1 MRTSIQIIDTRLE
14 TMKPQPDWPLDPTH
28 DLTQPT
34 ASSDIG
40 GHGVDARANAD
51 SRRGL
56 RDRRR
61 TDVAAEAAESPKQ
74 EIQRF
79 SSVSLVAILITAMLL
94 VMAYRYFTLDGLI
107 GQTGVATIQIA
118 DAAAATYHEQL
129 ANFLAERKA
138 RPELELTDEMRAS
151 LVEIVLDSQIK
162 RVRLLDSQGRVVFS
176 TSPDDAVQSAVSSK
190 AIQSA
195 LAGKANSVA
204 TYRDMFNTLFGL
216 IGEQPYDNHVMTA
229 LPLQVNHQGPVVGVF
244 EIETEIH
251 SLVAQNERAQL
262 LIAATA
268 ALLMIVLYLSL
279 MASIRR
285 IQRLVDIQ
293 HHALQE
299 RSDLLA
305 ALAAEMLNVEE
316 AEKQRIAQGLHE
328 RVAQTLAAI
337 KFGIER
343 TSVNVRSTDEQ
354 AAKMLQSLLDPM
366 RSAIQE
372 LRDTATDL
380 RPSSLDDLGLLPTMH
395 WLCNRFAEA
404 RPDVAVEQHFMIAE
418 KDIPQELMPVIF
430 RIAEDACNSLKAA
443 PSVKRIA
450 LSLMVDGASIVLDV
464 QDNAMRCDGGQ
475 LPSDHPYARVRDRA
489 VLSGGT
495 FTAHANSWGGG
506 LSARI
511 AWNVPGLEKR
521 GTAD

>member
-1 MRTSIQIIDTRLE
+1 
-14 TMKPQPDWPLDPTH
+14 
-28 DLTQPT
+28 
-34 ASSDIG
+34 
-40 GHGVDARANAD
+40 
-51 SRRGL
+51 
-56 RDRRR
+56 
-61 TDVAAEAAESPKQ
+61 
-74 EIQRF
+74 
-79 SSVSLVAILITAMLL
+79 MLL

-107 GQTGVATIQIA
+107 GQAGVATIQIA

-129 ANFLAERKA
+129 ANYLAERETK
-138 RPELELTDEMRAS
+138 PELELTEVMRAS
-151 LVEIVLDSQIK
+151 LVEVVLDSQIK
-162 RVRLLDSQGRVVFS
+162 RVRLLDSKGRIVFS
-176 TSPDDAVQSAVSSK
+176 TSPDDVTNSVVLSPP
-190 AIQSA
+190 IDSA
-195 LAGKANSVA
+195 LAGKAESVA
-204 TYRDMFNTLFGL
+204 FYRDMFNTFFGL
-216 IGEQPYDNHVMTA
+216 IGERPHDNHVMTA
-229 LPLQVNHQGPVVGVF
+229 LPLQVNHQGRVVGVF

-251 SLVAQNERAQL
+251 ALVAQNERAQL

-268 ALLMIVLYLSL
+268 ALLMMVLYGSL

-305 ALAAEMLNVEE
+305 ALSAEMLNVEE

-354 AAKMLQSLLDPM
+354 AAQMLQSLLDPM

-372 LRDTATDL
+372 VRDTATDL
-380 RPSSLDDLGLLPTMH
+380 RPSSLDDLGLLPTMR

-418 KDIPQELMPVIF
+418 KDIPKELTPVIF
-430 RIAEDACNSLKAA
+430 RIAEDACSSLKTD
-443 PSVKRIA
+443 PNVKRIA
-450 LSLMVDGASIVLDV
+450 LSLTADEATIVLDI
-464 QDNAMRCDGGQ
+464 QDNAMRYDDGQITG
-475 LPSDHPYARVRDRA
+475 DHPYARVRDRA

-495 FTAHANSWGGG
+495 FAAHANSWGGG

-511 AWNVPGLEKR
+511 TWRVP
-521 GTAD
+521 

>member
-1 MRTSIQIIDTRLE
+1 MN
-14 TMKPQPDWPLDPTH
+14 PQPDWTLNTSPDLSGGLAGNGRPTGGLDDTV
-28 DLTQPT
+28 Q
-34 ASSDIG
+34 SDQ
-40 GHGVDARANAD
+40 HH
-51 SRRGL
+51 GL

-61 TDVAAEAAESPKQ
+61 SRDEEGVFGSSKL
-74 EIQRF
+74 EIRRF
-79 SSVSLVAILITAMLL
+79 SSVSLLAILVTSMLL
-94 VMAYRYFTLDGLI
+94 VLGYRFFTLEGLL

-129 ANFLAERKA
+129 ANFLAQKQINPSA
-138 RPELELTDEMRAS
+138 DLTDEMRAS
-151 LVEIVLDSQIK
+151 LVEIVLDSHIK
-162 RVRLLDSQGRVVFS
+162 RVRLLDSQGRIVFS
-176 TSPDDAVQSAVSSK
+176 TSPDDPVGSAPSST
-190 AIQSA
+190 AISSA
-195 LAGKANSVA
+195 LAGRADSVA
-204 TYRDMFNTLFGL
+204 VYRDMFNTLFGAL
-216 IGEQPYDNHVMTA
+216 PEQPNDNHVMTA
-229 LPLQVNHQGPVVGVF
+229 LPLQVNHQGPVVGIF
-244 EIETEIH
+244 EIETELHDI
-251 SLVAQNERAQL
+251 VARNERAQL

-268 ALLMIVLYLSL
+268 ALLMGVLYLSL

-285 IQRLVDIQ
+285 IQRLVNIQ

-305 ALAAEMLNVEE
+305 ALSAEMLNVEE

-343 TSVNVRSTDEQ
+343 TSVNVRRTDEQ
-354 AAKMLQSLLDPM
+354 AAQMLQSLLDPM

-372 LRDTATDL
+372 VRDTATDL

-418 KDIPQELMPVIF
+418 KDIPKELTPVIF
-430 RIAEDACNSLKAA
+430 RIAEDACNSLKSD
-443 PSVKRIA
+443 PDVKRIA
-450 LSLMVDGASIVLDV
+450 LSLKLDEETIVLDI
-464 QDNAMRCDGGQ
+464 QDNAMRHDEGQ
-475 LPSDHPYARVRDRA
+475 ITSDHPYARVRDRA

-495 FTAHANSWGGG
+495 FAAHANSWGGG

-511 AWNVPGLEKR
+511 TWSVPKPEAGHR
-521 GTAD
+521 

>member
-1 MRTSIQIIDTRLE
+1 MN
-14 TMKPQPDWPLDPTH
+14 PQPDWMLDSSR
-28 DLTQPT
+28 DLSGRPAVDSGET
-34 ASSDIG
+34 AHG
-40 GHGVDARANAD
+40 GTARDHA
-51 SRRGL
+51 RTGL

-61 TDVAAEAAESPKQ
+61 SRDTDVAVSSKQ
-74 EIQRF
+74 EIRRF
-79 SSVSLVAILITAMLL
+79 SSTSLLAILITAMLL
-94 VMAYRYFTLDGLI
+94 VLAYRYFTLDGLI

-129 ANFLAERKA
+129 AGFLARKKA
-138 RPELELTDEMRAS
+138 QPSIELTDEMRAS

-162 RVRLLDSQGRVVFS
+162 RVRLLDDSGKVVFS
-176 TSPDDAVQSAVSSK
+176 TSPDDAVDSK
-190 AIQSA
+190 ANSEAIRSA
-195 LAGKANSVA
+195 LAGQPDSVA
-204 TYRDMFNTLFGL
+204 VYRDMFNTLFGA
-216 IGEQPYDNHVMTA
+216 IPEQPHDNHVMTA

-251 SLVAQNERAQL
+251 ELVAQNERAQL

-268 ALLMIVLYLSL
+268 ALLMGVLYLSL

-305 ALAAEMLNVEE
+305 ALSAEMLNVEE

-343 TSVNVRSTDEQ
+343 TSVNVRGSDEQ
-354 AAKMLQSLLDPM
+354 AAQMLQSLLDPM

-380 RPSSLDDLGLLPTMH
+380 RPSSLDDLGLLPTMR
-395 WLCNRFAEA
+395 WLCNRYTEA
-404 RPDVAVEQHFMIAE
+404 RPDVAIEQHFMLAE
-418 KDIPQELMPVIF
+418 QDIPKELAPVIF
-430 RIAEDACNSLKAA
+430 RIAEDACNSLKSD
-443 PSVKRIA
+443 PRVKRVS
-450 LSLMVDGASIVLDV
+450 LSLKIDDARIVLDI
-464 QDNAMRCDGGQ
+464 QDNALSGAEDPM
-475 LPSDHPYARVRDRA
+475 PSDHPYARVRDRA

-495 FTAHANSWGGG
+495 FDARPNSWGGG
-506 LSARI
+506 LSVRI
-511 AWNVPGLEKR
+511 TWGAPQ
-521 GTAD
+521 T

>member
-1 MRTSIQIIDTRLE
+1 M
-14 TMKPQPDWPLDPTH
+14 
-28 DLTQPT
+28 
-34 ASSDIG
+34 
-40 GHGVDARANAD
+40 
-51 SRRGL
+51 
-56 RDRRR
+56 
-61 TDVAAEAAESPKQ
+61 
-74 EIQRF
+74 QRF

-94 VMAYRYFTLDGLI
+94 VLAYRYFTLDSLV

-129 ANFLAERKA
+129 ANFLADKKA
-138 RPELELTDEMRAS
+138 KPDLNLTDVMRAS

-162 RVRLLDSQGRVVFS
+162 RVRLLDDQSRIVFS
-176 TSPDDAVQSAVSSK
+176 TSPDDAVGGVASSK
-190 AIQSA
+190 AIVSA
-195 LAGKANSVA
+195 LAGKADSIA
-204 TYRDMFNTLFGL
+204 TYRDMFNTFFGL
-216 IGEQPYDNHVMTA
+216 IPEQPHDNHVMTA
-229 LPLQVNHQGPVVGVF
+229 LPLQVNHQGPVMGVF

-251 SLVAQNERAQL
+251 DLVAQNERAQL

-279 MASIRR
+279 MASINR

-305 ALAAEMLNVEE
+305 ALATEMLNVEE

-343 TSVNVRSTDEQ
+343 TSVNVRGTDEQ

-404 RPDVAVEQHFMIAE
+404 RPDVTVEQHFMIAE
-418 KDIPQELMPVIF
+418 KDIPKELMPVIF
-430 RIAEDACNSLKAA
+430 RIAEDACNSLKAS
-443 PSVKRIA
+443 PDVKRIA
-450 LSLMVDGASIVLDV
+450 LSLKVDGANIVLDI
-464 QDNAMRCDGGQ
+464 QDNATPFSEGQ
-475 LPSDHPYARVRDRA
+475 LPSDHPFARVRDRA
-489 VLSGGT
+489 VLSGGR
-495 FTAHANSWGGG
+495 FAAHANSWGGG
-506 LSARI
+506 LSVRI

-521 GTAD
+521 STAN

>member
-1 MRTSIQIIDTRLE
+1 MN
-14 TMKPQPDWPLDPTH
+14 PQPEWTLDANRDMTRW
-28 DLTQPT
+28 T
-34 ASSDIG
+34 ASPDGASRGIAPSG
-40 GHGVDARANAD
+40 RSESRHGR
-51 SRRGL
+51 

-61 TDVAAEAAESPKQ
+61 TDRRNGTISP
-74 EIQRF
+74 EHELRRF

-94 VMAYRYFTLDGLI
+94 IMAYRYFTLDGLI

-118 DAAAATYHEQL
+118 NAAAATYHEQL
-129 ANFLAERKA
+129 ANFLDEKNAK
-138 RPELELTDEMRAS
+138 PDLELTDEMRAS

-162 RVRLLDSQGRVVFS
+162 RVRLLDKQGRLVFS
-176 TSPDDAVQSAVSSK
+176 TSPDDAMGSVVDSK
-190 AIQSA
+190 AVASA
-195 LAGKANSVA
+195 LAGKADSVA
-204 TYRDMFNTLFGL
+204 TYRDMFNTFFGL
-216 IGEQPYDNHVMTA
+216 IGERPNDNHVLTT
-229 LPLQVNHQGPVVGVF
+229 LPLQVNHQGPVVGIF
-244 EIETEIH
+244 EIDTEIH
-251 SLVAQNERAQL
+251 ALVARNERAQL

-268 ALLMIVLYLSL
+268 VLLMLVLYWSL
-279 MASIRR
+279 LTSIRR
-285 IQRLVDIQ
+285 TQRLVNIQ

-316 AEKQRIAQGLHE
+316 EEKQRIARGLHE

-343 TSVNVRSTDEQ
+343 TSLNVRSTDEQ
-354 AAKMLQSLLDPM
+354 AAKMLQALLDPM
-366 RSAIQE
+366 RGAIQE

-404 RPDVAVEQHFMIAE
+404 RPDVSVEQHFMIAE
-418 KDIPQELMPVIF
+418 KDIPKELTPVIF
-430 RIAEDACNSLKAA
+430 RIAEDACNSLKAT
-443 PSVKRIA
+443 PDVKRIA
-450 LSLMVDGASIVLDV
+450 LSLKMDDAMIALDI
-464 QDNAMRCDGGQ
+464 QDSALPYNDGQ

-495 FTAHANSWGGG
+495 FTVRSNSWGRG

-511 AWNVPGLEKR
+511 TWDVPEPGDSHR
-521 GTAD
+521 SDTD

>member
-1 MRTSIQIIDTRLE
+1 MNPR
-14 TMKPQPDWPLDPTH
+14 PDWTLDPNL
-28 DLTQPT
+28 DLTHRT
-34 ASSDIG
+34 ASSGTG
-40 GHGVDARANAD
+40 GHDVGGRAAAN
-51 SRRGL
+51 SRRGQ

-61 TDVAAEAAESPKQ
+61 TDVAETAASPKY

-118 DAAAATYHEQL
+118 DAAAATYHEHL
-129 ANFLAERKA
+129 ANFLAEKKA
-138 RPELELTDEMRAS
+138 RPELDLTDEMRAS

-162 RVRLLDSQGRVVFS
+162 RVRLLDSLGRVVFS
-176 TSPDDAVQSAVSSK
+176 TNPDDALGSVASSK
-190 AIQSA
+190 AIASA
-195 LAGKANSVA
+195 LAGKADSVA
-204 TYRDMFNTLFGL
+204 TYRDMFNTFFGL
-216 IGEQPYDNHVMTA
+216 IPEQPHDNHVMTA

-285 IQRLVDIQ
+285 IQRLVEIQ

-354 AAKMLQSLLDPM
+354 AAQMLQSLLDPM

-418 KDIPQELMPVIF
+418 KDIPKDLMPVIF
-430 RIAEDACNSLKAA
+430 RIAEDACNSLKAN
-443 PSVKRIA
+443 PDVKRIA
-450 LSLMVDGASIVLDV
+450 LSLKAGDASIVLDI
-464 QDNAMRCDGGQ
+464 QDNAIPYADGQ
-475 LPSDHPYARVRDRA
+475 FPSDHPYARVRDRA

-495 FTAHANSWGGG
+495 FTARPNSWGGG

-511 AWNVPGLEKR
+511 AWSTPESEAGR
-521 GTAD
+521 R

>member
-1 MRTSIQIIDTRLE
+1 MN
-14 TMKPQPDWPLDPTH
+14 PQPDWTLDPSHEVPGRSAGSAT
-28 DLTQPT
+28 DDTV
-34 ASSDIG
+34 AS
-40 GHGVDARANAD
+40 AR
-51 SRRGL
+51 STRRGV

-61 TDVAAEAAESPKQ
+61 GSNADAADSSKQ

-79 SSVSLVAILITAMLL
+79 SSVSLLAILITSMLL

-107 GQTGVATIQIA
+107 GQAGVATIQIA

-129 ANFLAERKA
+129 ANFLSRRKT
-138 RPELELTDEMRAS
+138 RPNIDLTDEMRAS

-162 RVRLLDSQGRVVFS
+162 RVRLLDEKGQVVFS
-176 TSPDDAVQSAVSSK
+176 TSPDDAVGSAPSSE
-190 AIQSA
+190 AIRSA
-195 LAGKANSVA
+195 LAGQPDSVA
-204 TYRDMFNTLFGL
+204 VYRDMFNTLFGA
-216 IGEQPYDNHVMTA
+216 IPERPTDNHVMTA

-251 SLVAQNERAQL
+251 DLVAQNERAQL

-268 ALLMIVLYLSL
+268 ALLMGVLYLSL

-305 ALAAEMLNVEE
+305 ALSAEMLNVEE

-343 TSVNVRSTDEQ
+343 TSVNVRSSDEQ

-372 LRDTATDL
+372 VRDTATDL
-380 RPSSLDDLGLLPTMH
+380 RPSSLDDLGLLPTMR
-395 WLCNRFAEA
+395 WLCNRFTET
-404 RPDVAVEQHFMIAE
+404 RPDVSVEQHFMLSE
-418 KDIPQELMPVIF
+418 QDIPKELAPVIF
-430 RIAEDACNSLKAA
+430 RIAEDACHSLKAA
-443 PSVKRIA
+443 PLVKRIS
-450 LSLMVDGASIVLDV
+450 LSLKIDDARIVLDI
-464 QDNAMRCDGGQ
+464 QDNAMAGLDD
-475 LPSDHPYARVRDRA
+475 PMSSEHPYARVRDRA

-495 FTAHANSWGGG
+495 FDAHPNSWGGG
-506 LSARI
+506 LSVRI
-511 AWNVPGLEKR
+511 TWNAPASE
-521 GTAD
+521 ADRR